1 MKRKRNFC
9 FLIGLFLTVFLLI
22 GCSTQKKSTS
32 KNSSTSQ
39 KTTLQTKQSQAG
51 KTKRSTDTKQT
62 TEAHSESSQSSSH
75 SNNEEILTPI
85 DTGAVL
91 RADYSS
97 MSGTW
102 KNEEGQTLT
111 FDQRGLTTSGMTVS
125 LLNIDQDGNLL
136 LNVET
141 GTKNNLTLYIVPAN
155 KILSNQYFS
164 NGQSDESDK
173 TKDRIISSESLNS
186 GKFTNRVYY
195 HVSSH

>member
-1 MKRKRNFC
+1 MKRKRNLY

-22 GCSTQKKSTS
+22 GCSMQKKPKSES
-32 KNSSTSQ
+32 NSTSQ
-39 KTTLQTKQSQAG
+39 KTTLQTKQSSE
-51 KTKRSTDTKQT
+51 KSTDAKQT

-75 SNNEEILTPI
+75 SNNEETLAPI

-91 RADYSS
+91 KADYSS
-97 MSGTW
+97 MAGTW

-111 FDQRGLTTSGMTVS
+111 FDQRGLTTPGMTVS

-141 GTKNNLTLYIVPAN
+141 GTKKNLTLYIVPAN
-155 KILSNQYFS
+155 KTLSNQYFS

-173 TKDRIISSESLNS
+173 TKDRIVSSESLNS
-186 GKFTNRVYY
+186 GKFTNQVYY
-195 HVSSH
+195 HVSTH

>member
-1 MKRKRNFC
+1 MKRKRNLY

-22 GCSTQKKSTS
+22 GCSMQKKTKSES
-32 KNSSTSQ
+32 SSTSQ
-39 KTTLQTKQSQAG
+39 KTTLQTKQSSE
-51 KTKRSTDTKQT
+51 KSTDAKQT

-75 SNNEEILTPI
+75 SNNEEALAPI

-91 RADYSS
+91 KADYSS
-97 MSGTW
+97 MAGTW

-111 FDQRGLTTSGMTVS
+111 FDQRGLTTPGMTVS

-141 GTKNNLTLYIVPAN
+141 GTKKNLTLYIVPAN
-155 KILSNQYFS
+155 KTLSNQYFS

-173 TKDRIISSESLNS
+173 TKDRIVSSESLNS

-195 HVSSH
+195 HVSTH

>member
-1 MKRKRNFC
+1 MKRKRNLY

-22 GCSTQKKSTS
+22 GCSMQKKTKSES
-32 KNSSTSQ
+32 SSTSQ
-39 KTTLQTKQSQAG
+39 KTTLQTKQSSE
-51 KTKRSTDTKQT
+51 KSTDAKQT

-75 SNNEEILTPI
+75 SNNEETLAPI

-91 RADYSS
+91 KADYSS
-97 MSGTW
+97 IAGTW

-111 FDQRGLTTSGMTVS
+111 FDQRGLTTPGMTVS

-141 GTKNNLTLYIVPAN
+141 GTKKNLTLYIVPAN
-155 KILSNQYFS
+155 KTLSNQYFS

-173 TKDRIISSESLNS
+173 TKDRIVSSESLNS

-195 HVSSH
+195 HVSTH

>member
-1 MKRKRNFC
+1 MKRKRNLY

-22 GCSTQKKSTS
+22 GCSMQKKTKSES
-32 KNSSTSQ
+32 SSTSQ
-39 KTTLQTKQSQAG
+39 KTTLQTKRSSE
-51 KTKRSTDTKQT
+51 KSTDAKQT

-75 SNNEEILTPI
+75 SNNEETLAPI

-91 RADYSS
+91 KADYSS
-97 MSGTW
+97 MAGTW

-111 FDQRGLTTSGMTVS
+111 FDQRGLTTPGMTVS

-141 GTKNNLTLYIVPAN
+141 GTKKNLTLYIVPAN

-173 TKDRIISSESLNS
+173 TKDRIVSSESLNS

-195 HVSSH
+195 HVSTH

>member
-1 MKRKRNFC
+1 MKRKRNLY

-22 GCSTQKKSTS
+22 GCSMQKKTKSES
-32 KNSSTSQ
+32 SSTSQ
-39 KTTLQTKQSQAG
+39 KTTLQTKQSSE
-51 KTKRSTDTKQT
+51 KSTDAKQT

-75 SNNEEILTPI
+75 SNNEETLAPI

-91 RADYSS
+91 KADYSS
-97 MSGTW
+97 MAGTW

-111 FDQRGLTTSGMTVS
+111 FDQRGLTTPGMTVS

-141 GTKNNLTLYIVPAN
+141 GTKKNLTLYIVPAN
-155 KILSNQYFS
+155 KTLSNQYFS

-173 TKDRIISSESLNS
+173 TKDRIVSSESLNS
-186 GKFTNRVYY
+186 GKLTNRVYY
-195 HVSSH
+195 HVSTH

>member
-1 MKRKRNFC
+1 MKRKRNLY

-22 GCSTQKKSTS
+22 GCSMQKKPKSES
-32 KNSSTSQ
+32 SSTSQ
-39 KTTLQTKQSQAG
+39 KTTLQTKQSSE
-51 KTKRSTDTKQT
+51 KSTDAKQT
-62 TEAHSESSQSSSH
+62 TEAHSESSQSSS
-75 SNNEEILTPI
+75 NNEETLAPI

-91 RADYSS
+91 KADYSS
-97 MSGTW
+97 MAGTW

-111 FDQRGLTTSGMTVS
+111 FDQRGLTTPGMTVS

-141 GTKNNLTLYIVPAN
+141 GTKKNLTLYIVPAN
-155 KILSNQYFS
+155 KTLSNQYFS

-173 TKDRIISSESLNS
+173 TKDRIVSSESLNS

-195 HVSSH
+195 HVSTH

>member
-1 MKRKRNFC
+1 MKRKRNLY

-22 GCSTQKKSTS
+22 GCSMQKNPKSES
-32 KNSSTSQ
+32 SSTSQ
-39 KTTLQTKQSQAG
+39 KTTLQTKQSSE
-51 KTKRSTDTKQT
+51 KSTDAKQT

-75 SNNEEILTPI
+75 SNNEETLAPI

-91 RADYSS
+91 KADYSS
-97 MSGTW
+97 MAGTW

-111 FDQRGLTTSGMTVS
+111 FDQRGLTTPGMTVS

-141 GTKNNLTLYIVPAN
+141 GTKKNLTLYIVPAN
-155 KILSNQYFS
+155 KTLSNQYFS

-173 TKDRIISSESLNS
+173 TKDRIVSSESLNS

-195 HVSSH
+195 HVSTH

>member
-1 MKRKRNFC
+1 MKRKRNLY

-22 GCSTQKKSTS
+22 GCSMQKKTKSES
-32 KNSSTSQ
+32 SSTSQ
-39 KTTLQTKQSQAG
+39 KTTLQTKQSSE
-51 KTKRSTDTKQT
+51 KSTDAKQT

-75 SNNEEILTPI
+75 SNNEETLAPI

-91 RADYSS
+91 KADYGS
-97 MSGTW
+97 MAGTW

-111 FDQRGLTTSGMTVS
+111 FDQRGLTTPGMTVS

-141 GTKNNLTLYIVPAN
+141 GTKKNLTLYIVPAN
-155 KILSNQYFS
+155 KTLSNQYFS

-173 TKDRIISSESLNS
+173 TKDRIVSSESLNS

-195 HVSSH
+195 HVSTH

>member
-1 MKRKRNFC
+1 MKRKRNLY

-22 GCSTQKKSTS
+22 GCSMQKKTKSES
-32 KNSSTSQ
+32 SSTSQ
-39 KTTLQTKQSQAG
+39 KTTLQTKQSSE
-51 KTKRSTDTKQT
+51 KSTDAKQT

-75 SNNEEILTPI
+75 SNNEETLAPI

-91 RADYSS
+91 KADYSS
-97 MSGTW
+97 MAGTW

-141 GTKNNLTLYIVPAN
+141 GTKKNLTLYIVPAN
-155 KILSNQYFS
+155 KTLSNQYFS

-173 TKDRIISSESLNS
+173 TKDRIVSSESLNS

-195 HVSSH
+195 HVSTH

>member
-1 MKRKRNFC
+1 MKRKRNLY

-22 GCSTQKKSTS
+22 GCSMQKKPKSES
-32 KNSSTSQ
+32 SSTSQ
-39 KTTLQTKQSQAG
+39 KTTLQTKQSSE
-51 KTKRSTDTKQT
+51 KSTDAKQT

-75 SNNEEILTPI
+75 SNNEETLAPI

-91 RADYSS
+91 KADYSS
-97 MSGTW
+97 MAGTW

-111 FDQRGLTTSGMTVS
+111 FDQRGLTTPGMTVS

-141 GTKNNLTLYIVPAN
+141 GTKKNLTLYIVPAN
-155 KILSNQYFS
+155 KTLSNQYFS

-173 TKDRIISSESLNS
+173 TKDRIVSSESLNS

-195 HVSSH
+195 HVSTH

>member
-1 MKRKRNFC
+1 MKRKRNLYL
-9 FLIGLFLTVFLLI
+9 LISLFLTVFLLI
-22 GCSTQKKSTS
+22 GCSMQKKTKSES
-32 KNSSTSQ
+32 SSTSQ
-39 KTTLQTKQSQAG
+39 KTTLQTKQSSE
-51 KTKRSTDTKQT
+51 KSTDAKQT

-75 SNNEEILTPI
+75 SNNEETLAPI

-91 RADYSS
+91 KADYSS
-97 MSGTW
+97 MAGTW

-111 FDQRGLTTSGMTVS
+111 FDQRGLTTPGMTVS

-141 GTKNNLTLYIVPAN
+141 ETKKNLTLYIVPAN
-155 KILSNQYFS
+155 KTLSNQYFS

-173 TKDRIISSESLNS
+173 TKDRIVSSESLNS

-195 HVSSH
+195 HVSTH

>member
-1 MKRKRNFC
+1 MKRKRNLY

-22 GCSTQKKSTS
+22 GCSMQKKTKSES
-32 KNSSTSQ
+32 SSTSQ
-39 KTTLQTKQSQAG
+39 KTTLQTKQSSE
-51 KTKRSTDTKQT
+51 KSTDAKQT

-75 SNNEEILTPI
+75 SNNEETLAPI

-91 RADYSS
+91 KADYSS
-97 MSGTW
+97 MAGTW

-111 FDQRGLTTSGMTVS
+111 FDQRGLTTPGMTVS

-141 GTKNNLTLYIVPAN
+141 GTKKNLTLYIVPAN
-155 KILSNQYFS
+155 KTLSNQYFS

-173 TKDRIISSESLNS
+173 TKDRIVSSESLNS
-186 GKFTNRVYY
+186 SKFTNRVYY
-195 HVSSH
+195 HVSTH

>member
-1 MKRKRNFC
+1 MKRKRNLY

-22 GCSTQKKSTS
+22 GCSMQKKTKSES
-32 KNSSTSQ
+32 SSTSQ
-39 KTTLQTKQSQAG
+39 KTTLQTKQSSE
-51 KTKRSTDTKQT
+51 KSTDAKQT

-75 SNNEEILTPI
+75 SNNEETLAPI

-91 RADYSS
+91 KADYSC
-97 MSGTW
+97 MAGTW
-102 KNEEGQTLT
+102 KNEDGQTLT
-111 FDQRGLTTSGMTVS
+111 FDQRGLTTPGMTVS

-141 GTKNNLTLYIVPAN
+141 GTKKNLTLYIVPAN
-155 KILSNQYFS
+155 KTLSNQYFS

-173 TKDRIISSESLNS
+173 TKDRIVSSESLNS

-195 HVSSH
+195 HVSTH

>member
-1 MKRKRNFC
+1 MKRKRNLY

-22 GCSTQKKSTS
+22 GCSMQKKTKSES
-32 KNSSTSQ
+32 SSTSQ
-39 KTTLQTKQSQAG
+39 KTTLQTKQSSE
-51 KTKRSTDTKQT
+51 KSTDAKQT

-75 SNNEEILTPI
+75 SNNEETLAPI

-97 MSGTW
+97 MAGTW

-111 FDQRGLTTSGMTVS
+111 FDQRGLTTPGMTVS

-141 GTKNNLTLYIVPAN
+141 GTKKNLTLYIVPAN
-155 KILSNQYFS
+155 KTLSNQYFS

-173 TKDRIISSESLNS
+173 TKDRIVSSESLNS

-195 HVSSH
+195 HVSTH

>member
-1 MKRKRNFC
+1 MKRKRNLY

-22 GCSTQKKSTS
+22 GCSMQKKPKSES
-32 KNSSTSQ
+32 SSTSQ
-39 KTTLQTKQSQAG
+39 KTTLQTKQSSEKSIDA
-51 KTKRSTDTKQT
+51 KQT

-75 SNNEEILTPI
+75 SNNEETLAPI

-91 RADYSS
+91 KADYSS
-97 MSGTW
+97 MAGTW

-111 FDQRGLTTSGMTVS
+111 FDQRGLTTPGMTVS

-141 GTKNNLTLYIVPAN
+141 GTKKNLTLYIVPAN
-155 KILSNQYFS
+155 KTLSNQYFS

-173 TKDRIISSESLNS
+173 TKDRIVSSESLNS

-195 HVSSH
+195 HVSTH

>member
-1 MKRKRNFC
+1 MKRKRNLY

-22 GCSTQKKSTS
+22 GCSMQKKTKSES
-32 KNSSTSQ
+32 SSTSQ
-39 KTTLQTKQSQAG
+39 KTTLQTKQSSE
-51 KTKRSTDTKQT
+51 KSTDAKQT

-75 SNNEEILTPI
+75 SNNEETLAPI

-91 RADYSS
+91 KADYSS
-97 MSGTW
+97 MAGTW

-111 FDQRGLTTSGMTVS
+111 FDQRGLTTPGMTVS

-141 GTKNNLTLYIVPAN
+141 RTKKNLTLYIVPAN
-155 KILSNQYFS
+155 KTLSNQYFS

-173 TKDRIISSESLNS
+173 IKDRIVSSESLNS

-195 HVSSH
+195 HVSTH

>member
-1 MKRKRNFC
+1 MKRKRNLY

-22 GCSTQKKSTS
+22 GCPMQKKTKSES
-32 KNSSTSQ
+32 SSTSQ
-39 KTTLQTKQSQAG
+39 KTTLQTKQSSE
-51 KTKRSTDTKQT
+51 KSTDAKQT

-75 SNNEEILTPI
+75 SNNEETLAPI

-91 RADYSS
+91 KADYSS
-97 MSGTW
+97 MAGTW

-111 FDQRGLTTSGMTVS
+111 FDQRGLTTPGMTVS

-141 GTKNNLTLYIVPAN
+141 GTKKNLTLYIVPAN
-155 KILSNQYFS
+155 KTLSNQYFS

-173 TKDRIISSESLNS
+173 TKDRIVSSESLNS

-195 HVSSH
+195 HVSTH

>member
-1 MKRKRNFC
+1 MKRKRNLY

-22 GCSTQKKSTS
+22 GCSMQKKTKSES
-32 KNSSTSQ
+32 SSTSQ
-39 KTTLQTKQSQAG
+39 KTTLQTKQSSE
-51 KTKRSTDTKQT
+51 KSTDAKQT

-75 SNNEEILTPI
+75 SNNEETLAPI

-91 RADYSS
+91 KADYSS
-97 MSGTW
+97 MAGTW

-111 FDQRGLTTSGMTVS
+111 FDQRGLTTPGMTVS

-141 GTKNNLTLYIVPAN
+141 GTKKNLTLYIVPAN
-155 KILSNQYFS
+155 KTLSNQYFS

-195 HVSSH
+195 HVSTH

>member
-1 MKRKRNFC
+1 MKRKRNLYL
-9 FLIGLFLTVFLLI
+9 LISLFLTVFLLI
-22 GCSTQKKSTS
+22 GCSMQKKTKSES
-32 KNSSTSQ
+32 SSTSQ
-39 KTTLQTKQSQAG
+39 KTTLQTKQSSE
-51 KTKRSTDTKQT
+51 KSTDAKQT

-75 SNNEEILTPI
+75 SNNEETLAPI

-91 RADYSS
+91 KADYSS
-97 MSGTW
+97 MAGTW

-111 FDQRGLTTSGMTVS
+111 FDQRGLTTPGMTVS

-141 GTKNNLTLYIVPAN
+141 GTKKNLTLYIVPAN
-155 KILSNQYFS
+155 KTLSNQYFS

-173 TKDRIISSESLNS
+173 TKDRIVSSESLNS

-195 HVSSH
+195 HVSTH

>member
-1 MKRKRNFC
+1 MKRKRNLY

-22 GCSTQKKSTS
+22 GCSMQKKTKSES
-32 KNSSTSQ
+32 SSTSQ
-39 KTTLQTKQSQAG
+39 KTTLQTKQSSE
-51 KTKRSTDTKQT
+51 KSTDAKQT
-62 TEAHSESSQSSSH
+62 IEAHSESSQSSSH
-75 SNNEEILTPI
+75 SNNEETLAPI

-91 RADYSS
+91 KADYSS
-97 MSGTW
+97 MAGTW

-111 FDQRGLTTSGMTVS
+111 FDQRGLTTPGMTVS

-141 GTKNNLTLYIVPAN
+141 GTKKNLTLYIVPAN
-155 KILSNQYFS
+155 KTLSNQYFS

-195 HVSSH
+195 HVSTH

>member
-1 MKRKRNFC
+1 MKRKRNLY

-22 GCSTQKKSTS
+22 GCSMQKKPKSES
-32 KNSSTSQ
+32 SSTSQ
-39 KTTLQTKQSQAG
+39 KTTLQTKQSSE
-51 KTKRSTDTKQT
+51 KSTDAKQT

-75 SNNEEILTPI
+75 SNNEETLAPI
-85 DTGAVL
+85 DTDAVL
-91 RADYSS
+91 KADYSS
-97 MSGTW
+97 MAGTW

-111 FDQRGLTTSGMTVS
+111 FDQRGLTTPGMTVS

-141 GTKNNLTLYIVPAN
+141 GTKKNLTLYIVPAN
-155 KILSNQYFS
+155 KTLSNQYFS

-173 TKDRIISSESLNS
+173 TKDRIVSSESLNS

-195 HVSSH
+195 HVSTH

>member
-1 MKRKRNFC
+1 MKRKRNLY

-22 GCSTQKKSTS
+22 GCSMQKKPKSES
-32 KNSSTSQ
+32 SSTSQ
-39 KTTLQTKQSQAG
+39 KTTLQTKQSSE
-51 KTKRSTDTKQT
+51 KSTDAKQT

-75 SNNEEILTPI
+75 SNNEETLAPI

-91 RADYSS
+91 KADYSS
-97 MSGTW
+97 MAGTW

-111 FDQRGLTTSGMTVS
+111 FDQRGLTTPGMTVS

-141 GTKNNLTLYIVPAN
+141 GTKKNLTLYIVPAN
-155 KILSNQYFS
+155 KTLSNQYFS

-173 TKDRIISSESLNS
+173 IKDRIVSSESLNS

-195 HVSSH
+195 HVSTH

>member
-1 MKRKRNFC
+1 MKRKRNLY

-22 GCSTQKKSTS
+22 GCSMQKKPKSES
-32 KNSSTSQ
+32 SSTSQ
-39 KTTLQTKQSQAG
+39 KTTLQTKQSSE
-51 KTKRSTDTKQT
+51 KSTDAKQT
-62 TEAHSESSQSSSH
+62 TEAHSESSQSSSR
-75 SNNEEILTPI
+75 SNNEETLAPI

-91 RADYSS
+91 KADYSS
-97 MSGTW
+97 MAGTW

-111 FDQRGLTTSGMTVS
+111 FDQRGLTTPGMTVS

-141 GTKNNLTLYIVPAN
+141 GTKKNLTLYIVPAN
-155 KILSNQYFS
+155 KTLSNQYFS

-173 TKDRIISSESLNS
+173 TKDRIVSSESLNS

-195 HVSSH
+195 HVSTH

>member
-1 MKRKRNFC
+1 MKRKRNLY

-22 GCSTQKKSTS
+22 GCSMQKKPKSE
-32 KNSSTSQ
+32 SSSISQ
-39 KTTLQTKQSQAG
+39 KTTLQTKQSSE
-51 KTKRSTDTKQT
+51 KSTDAKQT

-75 SNNEEILTPI
+75 SNNEETLAPI
-85 DTGAVL
+85 DTDAVL
-91 RADYSS
+91 KADYSS
-97 MSGTW
+97 MAGTW

-111 FDQRGLTTSGMTVS
+111 FDQRGLTTPGMTVS

-141 GTKNNLTLYIVPAN
+141 GTKKNLTLYIVPAN
-155 KILSNQYFS
+155 KTLSNQYFS

-173 TKDRIISSESLNS
+173 TKDRIVSSESLNS

-195 HVSSH
+195 HVSTH

>member
-1 MKRKRNFC
+1 MKRKRNLY

-22 GCSTQKKSTS
+22 GCSMQKKPKSES
-32 KNSSTSQ
+32 SSTSQ
-39 KTTLQTKQSQAG
+39 KTTLQTKQSSE
-51 KTKRSTDTKQT
+51 KSTDAKQT
-62 TEAHSESSQSSSH
+62 TEAHSESSQSFSH
-75 SNNEEILTPI
+75 SNNEETLAPI

-91 RADYSS
+91 KADYSS
-97 MSGTW
+97 MAGTW

-111 FDQRGLTTSGMTVS
+111 FDQRGLTTPGMTVS

-141 GTKNNLTLYIVPAN
+141 GIKKNLTLYIVPAN
-155 KILSNQYFS
+155 KTLSNQYFS

-173 TKDRIISSESLNS
+173 TKDRIVSSESLNS

-195 HVSSH
+195 HVSTH

>member
-1 MKRKRNFC
+1 MKRKRNLY

-22 GCSTQKKSTS
+22 GCSMQKKTKSES
-32 KNSSTSQ
+32 SSTSQ
-39 KTTLQTKQSQAG
+39 KTTLQTKRSSE
-51 KTKRSTDTKQT
+51 KSTDAKQT

-75 SNNEEILTPI
+75 SNNEETLAPI

-91 RADYSS
+91 KADYSS
-97 MSGTW
+97 MAGTW

-111 FDQRGLTTSGMTVS
+111 FDQRGLTTPGMTVS

-141 GTKNNLTLYIVPAN
+141 GTKKNLTLYIVPAN
-155 KILSNQYFS
+155 KTLSNQYFS
-164 NGQSDESDK
+164 NGQRDESDK

-195 HVSSH
+195 HVSTH

>member
-1 MKRKRNFC
+1 MKRKRNLYL
-9 FLIGLFLTVFLLI
+9 LIGLFLTVFLLI
-22 GCSTQKKSTS
+22 GCSMQKKPKSES
-32 KNSSTSQ
+32 SSTSQ
-39 KTTLQTKQSQAG
+39 KTTLQTKQSSE
-51 KTKRSTDTKQT
+51 KSTDAKQT

-75 SNNEEILTPI
+75 SNNEETLAPI

-91 RADYSS
+91 KADYSS
-97 MSGTW
+97 MAGTW

-111 FDQRGLTTSGMTVS
+111 FDQRGLTTPGMTVS

-141 GTKNNLTLYIVPAN
+141 GTKKNLTLYIVPAN
-155 KILSNQYFS
+155 KTLSNQYFS

-173 TKDRIISSESLNS
+173 TKDRIVSSESLNS

-195 HVSSH
+195 HVSTH

>member
-1 MKRKRNFC
+1 MKRKRNLY

-22 GCSTQKKSTS
+22 GCSMQKKTKSES
-32 KNSSTSQ
+32 SSTSQ
-39 KTTLQTKQSQAG
+39 KTTLQTKQSSE
-51 KTKRSTDTKQT
+51 KSTDAKQT
-62 TEAHSESSQSSSH
+62 TEVHSESSQSSSH
-75 SNNEEILTPI
+75 SNNEETLAPI

-91 RADYSS
+91 KADYSS
-97 MSGTW
+97 MAGTW

-111 FDQRGLTTSGMTVS
+111 FDQRGLTTPGMTVS

-141 GTKNNLTLYIVPAN
+141 GTKKNLTLYIVPAN
-155 KILSNQYFS
+155 KTLSNQYFS

-173 TKDRIISSESLNS
+173 TKDRIVSSESLNS

-195 HVSSH
+195 HVSTH

>member
-1 MKRKRNFC
+1 MKRKRNLY

-22 GCSTQKKSTS
+22 GCSMQKKTKSES
-32 KNSSTSQ
+32 SSTSQ
-39 KTTLQTKQSQAG
+39 KTTLQTKQSSE
-51 KTKRSTDTKQT
+51 KSTDAKQT
-62 TEAHSESSQSSSH
+62 IEAHSESSQSSSH
-75 SNNEEILTPI
+75 SNNEETLAPI

-91 RADYSS
+91 KADYSS
-97 MSGTW
+97 MAGTW

-111 FDQRGLTTSGMTVS
+111 FDQRGLTTPGMTVS

-141 GTKNNLTLYIVPAN
+141 GTKKNLTLYIVPAN
-155 KILSNQYFS
+155 KTLSNQYFS

-173 TKDRIISSESLNS
+173 TKDRIVSSESLNS

-195 HVSSH
+195 HVSTH

>member
-1 MKRKRNFC
+1 MKRKRNLY

-22 GCSTQKKSTS
+22 GCSIQKKTKSES
-32 KNSSTSQ
+32 SSTSQ
-39 KTTLQTKQSQAG
+39 KTTLQTKQSSE
-51 KTKRSTDTKQT
+51 KSTDAKQT

-75 SNNEEILTPI
+75 SNNEETLAPI

-91 RADYSS
+91 KADYSS
-97 MSGTW
+97 MAGTW

-111 FDQRGLTTSGMTVS
+111 FNQRGLTTPGMTVS

-141 GTKNNLTLYIVPAN
+141 GTKKNLTLYIVPAN
-155 KILSNQYFS
+155 KTLSNQYFS

-173 TKDRIISSESLNS
+173 TKDRIVSSESLNS

-195 HVSSH
+195 HVSTH

>member
-1 MKRKRNFC
+1 MKRKRNLY

-22 GCSTQKKSTS
+22 GCSMQKKPKSES
-32 KNSSTSQ
+32 SSTSQ
-39 KTTLQTKQSQAG
+39 KTTLQTKQSSE
-51 KTKRSTDTKQT
+51 KSTDAKQT

-75 SNNEEILTPI
+75 SNNEETLAPI

-91 RADYSS
+91 KADYSS
-97 MSGTW
+97 MAGTW
-102 KNEEGQTLT
+102 KNEEGQMLT
-111 FDQRGLTTSGMTVS
+111 FDQRGLTTPGMTVS

-141 GTKNNLTLYIVPAN
+141 GTKKNLTLYIVPAN
-155 KILSNQYFS
+155 KTLSNQYFS

-173 TKDRIISSESLNS
+173 TKDRIVSSESLNS

-195 HVSSH
+195 HVSTH